1 MLIREMIG
9 EPNAQAKGIS
19 RSQRLVLQGIMA
31 PSAAFLLEL
40 DEGSVD
46 EIIVESERLAFE
58 RGWHPPLI
66 RRQPA

>member
-1 MLIREMIG
+1 
-9 EPNAQAKGIS
+9 
-19 RSQRLVLQGIMA
+19 MA
-31 PSAAFLLEL
+31 PLAAFLLEL